1 MANVANES
9 LLKVDELSARY
20 GRIEVLHRIS
30 VSVEKGEIVSI
41 IGANGAGKTTLLKSI
56 GGIKTVSHGRVSFAG
71 TDITTVAAQDRV
83 ARGIAL
89 VPEGR
94 QIFSRLTVLE
104 NLELGAY
111 LSSDKA
117 ALAEDLEKIF
127 TLFPVLKERLKQS
140 GGTLSG
146 GEQQMLAIGR
156 ALMSRPKL
164 LLMDEPSMGVAPL
177 LVAKIFETVQELN
190 AQGLTILLVEQNAK
204 LALKVARR
212 AYVLEVGAITSEG
225 EAKLLLEDERVQ
237 NAYLGGD

>member
-1 MANVANES
+1 MV
-9 LLKVDELSARY
+9 KGVDELLSVQGVSSRY
-20 GRIEVLHRIS
+20 GRIEVLHS
-30 VSVEKGEIVSI
+30 LSLSVGKGEVVSV
-41 IGANGAGKTTLLKSI
+41 IGANGAGKTTLLKTIAGVKSPSQ
-56 GGIKTVSHGRVSFAG
+56 GTLRFHG
-71 TDITTVAAQDRV
+71 TDITSAPPQERV

-111 LSSDKA
+111 LRSDAEGIA
-117 ALAEDLEKIF
+117 ADLEKIF

-177 LVAKIFETVQELN
+177 LVAKIFETIEELN
-190 AQGLTILLVEQNAK
+190 GLGLTILLVEQNAK
-204 LALKVARR
+204 LALKAAQR
-212 AYVLEVGAITSEG
+212 AYVLEVGAITSHG
-225 EAKLLLEDERVQ
+225 EAKLLLDDERVQ
-237 NAYLGGD
+237 QAYLGGD